1 MSELVDIDQY
11 KIKTEPYYEPVG
23 DEVELYKSA

>member
-11 KIKTEPYYEPVG
+11 NIKTEPYYESVG
-23 DEVELYKSA
+23 NEL